1 MTTKK
6 LTKLLALYLPYILLG
21 LVATNFGEAWRLA
34 EGKELGDKIMSM
46 MGTIP
51 VAFANPLPSLHPL
64 DLLVGLCCGTGLRLA
79 VYLRGKNAKKYRHGM
94 EYGSARWGNAK
105 DIEPFMAPKFSD
117 NIILTKTERLMMS
130 DRPPDPKNARN
141 KNVLVVGGSGSG
153 KTRFWLKPNLLQC
166 HSSYVVTDPKG
177 TIVLECGNAML
188 KNGYKLKILNTINF
202 KKSMHYNPFA
212 YVHSE
217 KDILK
222 LVTTLMTNTKGEGSG
237 GDPFW
242 EKSERLLLTALI
254 AYLHYEAPVVAAVS
268 EAEVEKLRL
277 YSDPACAQLL
287 RTAAAHFGLQPS
299 QVMPG
304 NGSDENLFFALRAFC
319 DESHPLA
326 FADIT
331 YGCYGV
337 WCGLLHIP
345 AHIIPLKEDFTLDPA
360 DYHGLHET
368 IVIANPNAPTGLCL
382 PRDAIEG
389 ILRSNPDS
397 VVIVDE
403 AYVDFG
409 GESCVPLIDQ
419 YENLLVVQT
428 FSKSRQLAGA
438 RLGLAMGN
446 AALIA
451 DLNRVK
457 FSLNPYNINRLTLK
471 AGQAALEDTAYFEK
485 TRTAVMDTRAW
496 TMQQLTDRG
505 FTVLDSRA
513 NFVFAST
520 GRINGG
526 ELYKELK
533 KSGILVRHFD
543 APRIENWLR
552 ITIGTPEQ
560 MQALMDAVD
569 KILEV

>member
-1 MTTKK
+1 M
-6 LTKLLALYLPYILLG
+6 
-21 LVATNFGEAWRLA
+21 
-34 EGKELGDKIMSM
+34 
-46 MGTIP
+46 
-51 VAFANPLPSLHPL
+51 
-64 DLLVGLCCGTGLRLA
+64 
-79 VYLRGKNAKKYRHGM
+79 
-94 EYGSARWGNAK
+94 
-105 DIEPFMAPKFSD
+105 
-117 NIILTKTERLMMS
+117 
-130 DRPPDPKNARN
+130 
-141 KNVLVVGGSGSG
+141 
-153 KTRFWLKPNLLQC
+153 
-166 HSSYVVTDPKG
+166 
-177 TIVLECGNAML
+177 
-188 KNGYKLKILNTINF
+188 
-202 KKSMHYNPFA
+202 
-212 YVHSE
+212 
-217 KDILK
+217 
-222 LVTTLMTNTKGEGSG
+222 
-237 GDPFW
+237 
-242 EKSERLLLTALI
+242 
-254 AYLHYEAPVVAAVS
+254 
-268 EAEVEKLRL
+268 
-277 YSDPACAQLL
+277 
-287 RTAAAHFGLQPS
+287 
-299 QVMPG
+299 
-304 NGSDENLFFALRAFC
+304 
-319 DESHPLA
+319 
-326 FADIT
+326 
-331 YGCYGV
+331 
-337 WCGLLHIP
+337 WCSLLHIP
-345 AHIIPLKEDFTLDPA
+345 THIIPLKEDFTLDPA

-446 AALIA
+446 TALIA

-485 TRTAVMDTRAW
+485 TRTAIMDTRAW
-496 TMQQLTDRG
+496 TMQQLADRG

-520 GRINGG
+520 ERINGG
-526 ELYKELK
+526 VLYKKLK
-533 KSGILVRHFD
+533 ENGILVRHFD